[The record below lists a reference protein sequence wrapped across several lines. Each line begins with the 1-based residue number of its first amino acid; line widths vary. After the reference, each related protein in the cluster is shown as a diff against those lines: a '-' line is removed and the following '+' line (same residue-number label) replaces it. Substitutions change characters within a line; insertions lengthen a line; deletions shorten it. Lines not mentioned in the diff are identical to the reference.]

1 MLKNNA
7 QLSVL
12 NAQLSVLQT
21 LKKKN
26 QEEEEASRCGWAT
39 IMAQFNTSTPE

>member
-21 LKKKN
+21 LKTKN
-26 QEEEEASRCGWAT
+26 QEEEEASRCDGP
-39 IMAQFNTSTPE
+39 QFNTLE